1 MAIEEYPTEVE
12 GIPDIPRS
20 AWRSPRVRVTCAES
34 ITCTSTEIPVCS
46 RVNSAAK
53 AGTRYSEGVELPAI
67 LITPGSA
74 DGSGPNLDTRASKSE
89 IVLIANCMD
98 SRPTSVRIAPVPCR
112 SNKRV
117 PNSRSEMLDLTT
129 KPRLAHTQCVY
140 SPRKTASFNNRF
152 LRFQFFDIHE

>member
-1 MAIEEYPTEVE
+1 MLSRLPALLLKC
-12 GIPDIPRS
+12 RCS
-20 AWRSPRVRVTCAES
+20 
-34 ITCTSTEIPVCS
+34 S

-53 AGTRYSEGVELPAI
+53 AVTRYSEGVELPAI

-74 DGSGPNLDTRASKSE
+74 DGSGPNLDMRASKSE

-98 SRPTSVRIAPVPCR
+98 SRPTSVRIAPVPRR

-129 KPRLAHTQCVY
+129 KPRLAHTQSVC
-140 SPRKTASFNNRF
+140 SPRKAASFNNAF
-152 LRFQFFDIHE
+152 YVSSSLIFTSNTPPHPYKST